1 MGLETSAS
9 LNEWVNAREPNLS
22 LTGVEPKEGIIVP
35 LAATKGDDEEPRR
48 STGEAGKT
56 DTSAP
61 VSTKKVVPETS
72 SRTKSDP
79 WEGLLI
85 EEMVPGVIDPRR
97 ARFPKMR
104 EAELS

>member
-1 MGLETSAS
+1 M
-9 LNEWVNAREPNLS
+9 S
-22 LTGVEPKEGIIVP
+22 LTRVDPKEGITVP
-35 LAATKGDDEEPRR
+35 LAATKGDDEEPWW

-61 VSTKKVVPETS
+61 VSTKKAEPEIS

-79 WEGLLI
+79 WEVLLT

-104 EAELS
+104 EAGWS